1 MAKIRLMVID
11 DSLFFRTFLTRNVGK
26 DASIE
31 IVGSYGDPVEAS
43 KHIQS
48 VRPDVIAL
56 DMEMPRMR
64 GDEFLRTIMPKH
76 PTVKAI
82 VISALSGNVFDAMH
96 AGAIDF
102 VGKPGSTPGFDEA
115 KFITEIIQKIK
126 VASTA
131 HTHRYADQAP
141 VRPAARPSAAPAAA
155 ARPVVSGASSKN
167 IIAIGASTGGT
178 EAIIEVVKHFP
189 ANTPG
194 VVIVQHM
201 PPVFT
206 RMYAERVDRICA
218 MSVKEAKNGDR
229 VNTGTILIAPGGDEQ
244 MYLRQDSS
252 GYYVNLAPGAKVSG
266 HCPSVDVLFDSV
278 SKVAGRN
285 AVGVLLTGMGAD
297 GAVGLVSMKQTGAHT
312 IGQDEDS
319 CVVYGMPME
328 AYKRGG
334 VSEQLTL
341 SAIGSAV
348 LRRFSGRR

>member
-1 MAKIRLMVID
+1 MPKIRLMVID

-26 DASIE
+26 DLSIE
-31 IVGSYGDPVEAS
+31 IVGSFGDPVEAS
-43 KHIQS
+43 RSIQS
-48 VRPDVIAL
+48 LRPDVIAL

-64 GDEFLRTIMPKH
+64 GDEFLRTVMPKH
-76 PTVKAI
+76 PNVKAI

-102 VGKPGSTPGFDEA
+102 VGKPGSTPGFDES
-115 KFITEIIQKIK
+115 KFIVEIIQKIK

-131 HTHRYADQAP
+131 HTHRYADQ
-141 VRPAARPSAAPAAA
+141 RPAAARPAAA
-155 ARPVVSGASSKN
+155 APVARPAVSGASSKN
-167 IIAIGASTGGT
+167 VIAIGASTGGT

-206 RMYAERVDRICA
+206 KMYAERVDRICA
-218 MSVKEAKNGDR
+218 MSVREAKNGDR
-229 VNTGTILIAPGGDEQ
+229 VQQGTILIAPGGDEQ
-244 MYLRQDSS
+244 MYLRQDAS
-252 GYYVNLAPGAKVSG
+252 GYYTYLTPGAKVSG

-278 SKVAGRN
+278 SKIAARN
-285 AVGVLLTGMGAD
+285 SVGVILTGMGAD
-297 GAVGLVSMKQTGAHT
+297 GAKGLTEMKRMGAHT
-312 IGQDEDS
+312 IGQDEES

-328 AYKRGG
+328 AFKKGG
-334 VSEQLTL
+334 VTEQLPL
-341 SAIGSAV
+341 SEIGNAV

>member
-1 MAKIRLMVID
+1 MVVD

-31 IVGSYGDPVEAS
+31 IVGSYGDPLEAS
-43 KHIQS
+43 RHIQAL
-48 VRPDVIAL
+48 RPDVIAL

-64 GDEFLRTIMPKH
+64 GDEFLRTIMPKY

-96 AGAIDF
+96 NGAIDF
-102 VGKPGSTPGFDEA
+102 VGKPGSTPGFDES

-131 HTHRYADQAP
+131 HTHRFTDQAP
-141 VRPAARPSAAPAAA
+141 MRQAVRPAAAPAAA
-155 ARPVVSGASSKN
+155 ARPMVSGASSKSV
-167 IIAIGASTGGT
+167 IAIGASTGGT

-206 RMYAERVDRICA
+206 RMYAERVDKICA

-229 VNTGTILIAPGGDEQ
+229 VSTGTMLIAPGGDEQ
-244 MYLRQDSS
+244 MYLRQDAS
-252 GYYVNLAPGAKVSG
+252 GYYVNLTPGAKVSG
-266 HCPSVDVLFDSV
+266 HCPSVDALFDSV
-278 SKVAGRN
+278 SKVANRN

-297 GAVGLVSMKQTGAHT
+297 GAKGLLKMKQTGAYT
-312 IGQDEDS
+312 YGQDEAS

-328 AYKRGG
+328 AYKIGG
-334 VSEQLTL
+334 VSEQLAL
-341 SAIGSAV
+341 PAIGNAV

>member
-1 MAKIRLMVID
+1 MPKIRLMVID

-26 DASIE
+26 DLSIE
-31 IVGSYGDPVEAS
+31 IVGSFGDPVEAS
-43 KHIQS
+43 RSIQS
-48 VRPDVIAL
+48 LRPDVIAL

-64 GDEFLRTIMPKH
+64 GDEFLRTVMPKH

-102 VGKPGSTPGFDEA
+102 VGKPGSTPGFDES

-131 HTHRYADQAP
+131 HTHRYADQRPVAP
-141 VRPAARPSAAPAAA
+141 RPAAAAAVPA

-167 IIAIGASTGGT
+167 VIAIGASTGGT

-206 RMYAERVDRICA
+206 KMYAERVDRICA
-218 MSVKEAKNGDR
+218 MKVSEAKSGDR
-229 VNTGTILIAPGGDEQ
+229 VQQGTILIAPGGDEQ
-244 MYLRQDSS
+244 MYLRQDAS
-252 GYYVNLAPGAKVSG
+252 GYFVYLTPGAKVSG

-278 SKVAGRN
+278 SKVAARN
-285 AVGVLLTGMGAD
+285 SVGVILTGMGAD
-297 GAVGLVSMKQTGAHT
+297 GAKGLTEMKRLGAHT
-312 IGQDEDS
+312 IGQDEES

-328 AYKRGG
+328 AYKKGG
-334 VSEQLTL
+334 VTEQLPL
-341 SAIGSAV
+341 SDIGNAV